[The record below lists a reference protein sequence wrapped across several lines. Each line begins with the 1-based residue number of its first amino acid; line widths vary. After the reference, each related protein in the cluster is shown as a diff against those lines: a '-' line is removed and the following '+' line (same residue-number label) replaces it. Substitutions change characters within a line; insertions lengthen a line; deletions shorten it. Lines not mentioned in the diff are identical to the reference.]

1 MGSQRTRPVV
11 ILPLL
16 VGRSF
21 PFTVRAVERQRQ
33 GRRSVQSQD
42 IRQRANPPP
51 GCRDRTLATFR
62 LSRQARRPGHT
73 GALLLAAAIGVG
85 FPTAALTAN
94 SSPRHIE
101 VAASSKP
108 MDSPTWRVTCDSAF
122 QAKPVDN
129 DLARELT
136 AGCSRQTKPWRLA
149 AMALALSSALLL
161 AVGAAALVR
170 ARDTGP
176 ADQPHGVDIG
186 SP

>member
-1 MGSQRTRPVV
+1 MG
-11 ILPLL
+11 ILLAL
-16 VGRSF
+16 GAIDRW
-21 PFTVRAVERQRQ
+21 T
-33 GRRSVQSQD
+33 GRR
-42 IRQRANPPP
+42 R
-51 GCRDRTLATFR
+51 
-62 LSRQARRPGHT
+62 T

-176 ADQPHGVDIG
+176 ADQPHGANIG